1 MQRSSGE
8 HVLLQ
13 SATSESHLCVGRA
26 SARARWHADARARGR
41 AGASVRACG
50 RVCFASSLCAC
61 VCVSHLGP
69 LAVVIAV
76 GEVVQPSH
84 VHLDETSGAR
94 VQSLFILFY
103 FILFSCCYLH
113 LFLGGGCTRAYCTA
127 ISIASS
133 SHQRLSHRAISTA
146 AHPWVAIH
154 SAVRL
159 RNRLC
164 NLIGLRL

>member
-103 FILFSCCYLH
+103 FILFVDTILVSTGQSPGGPVQNLGFGSDCYPSTQARTLTH
-113 LFLGGGCTRAYCTA
+113 IVCASVVYASPASGTKTA
-127 ISIASS
+127 VV
-133 SHQRLSHRAISTA
+133 
-146 AHPWVAIH
+146 P
-154 SAVRL
+154 SA
-159 RNRLC
+159 
-164 NLIGLRL
+164 